1 MKGKSG
7 GRGWWKAAAAGVT
20 VAAAGVILAA
30 AAVLVMWG
38 PGSGAPGARTA
49 GASPARTAEGAPHLP
64 PPPMPP
70 PPPPAPPPPAPDGH
84 PFPDPYQLMDEQWRQ
99 LETDD
104 VLRFIRTVGEEWE
117 GALPPITRDTIAGL
131 FRGQGLPFTARDVA
145 GALLHRVTGGLGQYM
160 LLLGQ
165 LLVLA
170 VLLAVLRNMQS
181 AFEADA
187 VARVAYA
194 VVYLALAAAAMVS
207 LHQAIT
213 LAREVIDGLSNF
225 MLAMLPLMTS
235 LLAGAGALASAG
247 IFHPIMMM
255 TVQGV
260 GVLTASW
267 VFPLFYLATVVDVAA
282 NFPSRLKLGQLAR
295 VMRQAGILLLSGAF
309 IFFLGVMSIQ
319 GAAGA
324 VADGITL
331 RTAKFAAGS
340 FIPVLGGMFADATEL
355 VFGTSLLLKNA
366 VGLLGAA
373 AILLFAVYPLVRV
386 LLLVFTF
393 RLAAALVQPLGDG
406 PFTEVLQAMAR
417 GMTLIGLAAGAV
429 VLMFFISVTII
440 VGAGNAAVMLR

>member
-1 MKGKSG
+1 M
-7 GRGWWKAAAAGVT
+7 AA
-20 VAAAGVILAA
+20 VAAVIL
-30 AAVLVMWG
+30 M
-38 PGSGAPGARTA
+38 A
-49 GASPARTAEGAPHLP
+49 GASPAAAAPAPGGEGSGPGVPGP
-64 PPPMPP
+64 PPE
-70 PPPPAPPPPAPDGH
+70 PPPASAYD
-84 PFPDPYQLMDEQWRQ
+84 PDPYTLMEEQWHQ
-99 LETDD
+99 LDTDD
-104 VLRFIRTVGEEWE
+104 VLRFVRRIGDEWE
-117 GALPPITRDTIAGL
+117 GTLPTLSWDTVAGL
-131 FRGQGLPFTARDVA
+131 IRGEGLPFTMRDVA
-145 GALLHRVTGGLGQYM
+145 AALLLRLSGGLGPNII
-160 LLLGQ
+160 LLGQ

-207 LHQAIT
+207 FHQAAD
-213 LAREVIDGLSNF
+213 LARGVIDGLSSF
-225 MLAMLPLMTS
+225 MLAMLPLMVT
-235 LLAGAGALASAG
+235 LLAGSGAPASAG
-247 IFHPIMMM
+247 LFHPVMVM

-260 GVLTASW
+260 GTLTAAW

-282 NFPSRLKLGQLAR
+282 NFPSRLRLGQLAR
-295 VMRQAGILLLSGAF
+295 VIRQGGVLLLSGAF
-309 IFFLGVMSIQ
+309 ILFLGIISVQ

-324 VADGITL
+324 VADGVTL
-331 RTAKFAAGS
+331 RTAKYAAGS

-366 VGLLGAA
+366 VGILGAVV
-373 AILLFAVYPLVRV
+373 IVLFAVYPLMRV

-393 RLAAALVQPLGDG
+393 RLASALVEPLADG

-429 VLMFFISVTII
+429 VLMFFITLTII